1 MIVREINPKL
11 HEPNDRRYAS
21 RMKRKRK
28 KYRETHMQ
36 LGGNS
41 VSTNSK
47 FVYVYTSTCTPFA
60 FFGSSLG
67 DHYDHMCNS
76 RAWQKNGLKVKE
88 KGAREKKEVY
98 TIA

>member
-1 MIVREINPKL
+1 
-11 HEPNDRRYAS
+11 
-21 RMKRKRK
+21 
-28 KYRETHMQ
+28 MQ

-88 KGAREKKEVY
+88 KGAKEKKRSIHHCMIKFLRRDVRRRFSY
-98 TIA
+98 TINSKCDDVIVTVME